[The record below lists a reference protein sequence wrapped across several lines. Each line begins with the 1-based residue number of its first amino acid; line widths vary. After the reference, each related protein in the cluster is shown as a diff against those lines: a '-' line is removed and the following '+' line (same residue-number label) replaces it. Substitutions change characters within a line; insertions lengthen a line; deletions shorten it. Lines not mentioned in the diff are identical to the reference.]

1 MIAIDKTLI
10 SEDVLEK
17 KFVCDLN
24 ACKGECCVA
33 GASGAPL
40 DKEELPILDSVL
52 EEVKP
57 YMNKKG
63 LMAIENSGA
72 YVIDSDGDYT
82 TTLVSSEAECAF
94 VYFDENKIAK
104 CAIEKAYLEGKIK
117 WKKPI
122 SCHLYP
128 IRISKHKHYDAV
140 NYSKWNICKPACECG
155 KKLDVP
161 VYKFLKEPLIRKYG
175 KNWYKELEKSA
186 QIFYSQQ
193 KQ

>member
-63 LMAIENSGA
+63 LMAIEKSGA

-104 CAIEKAYLEGKIK
+104 CAIEKAYIERKIK
-117 WKKPI
+117 KKKPI

>member
-63 LMAIENSGA
+63 LMAIEKSGA

-175 KNWYKELEKSA
+175 KNGYKDLEKSA

>member
-63 LMAIENSGA
+63 LMAIEKSGA

-161 VYKFLKEPLIRKYG
+161 VYKFMKEPLIRKYG